1 MKWNNI
7 TVWQYQNIV
16 KTLENKQ
23 LDDIDKSFKL
33 IGLVYN
39 MTDNQV
45 DSLTQAEYRA
55 KLKELDFLNKM
66 PEGKP
71 VTIIKINKKRY
82 KPIYDINQMPF
93 GRYVESKAFVG
104 DIYGNLHKLGATMVM
119 PQKRNWFGIWVNDKY
134 DASKHE
140 EYAEDMLMANFE
152 DVYFSLV
159 FFYQVFRNWIEVT
172 KDYLVTKMM
181 MGGQTQKQCNQ
192 VVANLCSILDGI
204 IQPNL
209 LPTTKI
215 LELRKFT
222 TDPPFKV

>member
-7 TVWQYQNIV
+7 SVWQYQNIV
-16 KTLENKQ
+16 KTLANKQ
-23 LDDIDKSFKL
+23 DDEIEKSFKL
-33 IGLVYN
+33 IGIVYN
-39 MTDNQV
+39 MTENQV
-45 DSLTQAEYRA
+45 DSLTQAEYKA
-55 KLKELDFLNKM
+55 KLKECDFLNSM

-71 VTIIKINKKRY
+71 VKVIKVNGKRY
-82 KPIYDINQMPF
+82 RLIYDVTRMPF

-119 PQKRNWFGIWVNDKY
+119 PQKKNWLGLWVDDKY
-134 DASKHE
+134 NAAKHE
-140 EYAEDMLMANFE
+140 DYADDILQANFQ

-172 KDYLVTKMM
+172 RDYLVTKMM
-181 MGGQTQKQCNQ
+181 MTGQTEQQCNQ
-192 VVANLCSILDGI
+192 VVADLCNILDGI

-215 LELRKFT
+215 SELKKFT
-222 TDPPFKV
+222 TD

>member
-7 TVWQYQNIV
+7 SVWQYQNIV
-16 KTLENKQ
+16 KTLANKQ
-23 LDDIDKSFKL
+23 DDEIEKSFKL
-33 IGLVYN
+33 IGIVYN
-39 MTDNQV
+39 MTENQV
-45 DSLTQAEYRA
+45 DSLTQAEYKA
-55 KLKELDFLNKM
+55 KLKECDFLNSM

-71 VTIIKINKKRY
+71 VKVIKVNGKRY
-82 KPIYDINQMPF
+82 RLIYDVTRMPF

-119 PQKRNWFGIWVNDKY
+119 PQKKNWLGLWVDDKY
-134 DASKHE
+134 NAAKHE
-140 EYAEDMLMANFE
+140 DYADDILQANFQ

-172 KDYLVTKMM
+172 RDYLVTKMM
-181 MGGQTQKQCNQ
+181 MTGQTEQQCSQ
-192 VVANLCSILDGI
+192 VVADLCNILDGI

-215 LELRKFT
+215 SELRKFT
-222 TDPPFKV
+222 TD

>member
-1 MKWNNI
+1 MRWNDI

-16 KTLENKQ
+16 KALSDKG

-33 IGLVYN
+33 IALVYN

-45 DSLTQAEYRA
+45 DSLLQEDYKA
-55 KLKELDFLNKM
+55 KLKDLEFLNQL

-71 VTIIKINKKRY
+71 VKIIKVNGKRY
-82 KPIYDINQMPF
+82 RPIYNITKMPF
-93 GRYVESKAFVG
+93 GRYVETKAFVG
-104 DIYGNLHKLGATMVM
+104 DIYANLHKLGATMVM
-119 PQKRNWFGIWVNDKY
+119 PQKRTWYGRWVDDKY
-134 DASKHE
+134 DAGMHE
-140 EYAEDMLMANFE
+140 DYAEDILAANFT

-159 FFYQVFRNWIEVT
+159 FFYQVYRNWIEVT

-181 MGGQTQKQCNQ
+181 MTGQTMEQSSQ
-192 VVANLCSILDGI
+192 VVTNLCSILDGI

-222 TDPPFKV
+222 TDPQ

>member
-1 MKWNNI
+1 MRWNDI

-16 KTLENKQ
+16 KALSDKS

-33 IGLVYN
+33 IALVYN

-45 DSLTQAEYRA
+45 DSLLQEDYKA
-55 KLKELDFLNKM
+55 KIKELEFLNQL

-71 VTIIKINKKRY
+71 VKIIKVNGKRY
-82 KPIYDINQMPF
+82 RPIYNITKMPF
-93 GRYVESKAFVG
+93 GRYVETKAFVG
-104 DIYGNLHKLGATMVM
+104 DIYANLHKLGATMVM
-119 PQKRNWFGIWVNDKY
+119 PQKRTWYGRWVDDKY
-134 DASKHE
+134 DAGMHE
-140 EYAEDMLMANFE
+140 DYAEDMLAANFT

-159 FFYQVFRNWIEVT
+159 FFYQVYRNWIEVT

-181 MGGQTQKQCNQ
+181 MTGQTMEQCSQ
-192 VVANLCSILDGI
+192 VVTNLCSILDGI

-222 TDPPFKV
+222 TDPQ

>member
-7 TVWQYQNIV
+7 SVWQYQNII
-16 KTLENKQ
+16 KTLANKQ
-23 LDDIDKSFKL
+23 DDEIEKSFKL
-33 IGLVYN
+33 IGIVYN
-39 MTDNQV
+39 MTENQV
-45 DSLTQAEYRA
+45 DSLTQAEYKA
-55 KLKELDFLNKM
+55 KLKECDFLNTM

-71 VTIIKINKKRY
+71 VKIIKVNGKRY
-82 KPIYDINQMPF
+82 RFIYDVTKMPF

-119 PQKRNWFGIWVNDKY
+119 PQKKNWFGLWVDDKY

-140 EYAEDMLMANFE
+140 DYADDILQANFQ

-159 FFYQVFRNWIEVT
+159 FFYQVYRNWIEVT
-172 KDYLVTKMM
+172 RDYLVAKMITT
-181 MGGQTQKQCNQ
+181 GQTREQCNQ
-192 VVANLCSILDGI
+192 VVANLCNILDGI

-215 LELRKFT
+215 SELSKFIT
-222 TDPPFKV
+222 ERQ

>member
-7 TVWQYQNIV
+7 SVWQYQNIV
-16 KTLENKQ
+16 KTLANKE
-23 LDDIDKSFKL
+23 DEIEKSYKL
-33 IGLVYN
+33 IGIVYN
-39 MTDNQV
+39 MTENQV
-45 DSLTQAEYRA
+45 DSLTQAEYKA
-55 KLKELDFLNKM
+55 KLNELDFLNTM

-71 VTIIKINKKRY
+71 IKVLKVNGKRY
-82 KPIYDINQMPF
+82 RLIYDVTRMPF

-119 PQKRNWFGIWVNDKY
+119 PQKRNWLGLWVDDKY
-134 DASKHE
+134 DASMHE
-140 EYAEDMLMANFE
+140 DYAEDILQANFQ

-172 KDYLVTKMM
+172 RDYLVAKMM
-181 MGGQTQKQCNQ
+181 ITGKTKAQCSQ
-192 VVANLCSILDGI
+192 VVTDLCSILDGI

-215 LELRKFT
+215 SELSKSM
-222 TDPPFKV
+222 TD

>member
-7 TVWQYQNIV
+7 SVWQYQNIV
-16 KTLENKQ
+16 KTLANKQ
-23 LDDIDKSFKL
+23 DDEIEKSFKL
-33 IGLVYN
+33 IGIVYN
-39 MTDNQV
+39 MTENQV
-45 DSLTQAEYRA
+45 DSLTQAEYKA
-55 KLKELDFLNKM
+55 KLKECDFLNSM

-71 VTIIKINKKRY
+71 VKVIKVNGKRY
-82 KPIYDINQMPF
+82 RLIYDVTRMPF

-119 PQKRNWFGIWVNDKY
+119 PQKKNWLGLWVDDKY
-134 DASKHE
+134 NAAKHE
-140 EYAEDMLMANFE
+140 DYADDILQANFQ

-172 KDYLVTKMM
+172 RDYLVTKMM
-181 MGGQTQKQCNQ
+181 MTGQTEQQCNQ
-192 VVANLCSILDGI
+192 VVADLCNILDGI

-215 LELRKFT
+215 SELRKFM
-222 TDPPFKV
+222 TD

>member
-7 TVWQYQNIV
+7 SVWQYQNIV
-16 KTLENKQ
+16 KTLANKE
-23 LDDIDKSFKL
+23 DEIEKSYKL
-33 IGLVYN
+33 IGIVYN
-39 MTDNQV
+39 MTENQV
-45 DSLTQAEYRA
+45 DSLTQAEYKA
-55 KLKELDFLNKM
+55 KLNELDFLNTM

-71 VTIIKINKKRY
+71 IKVLKVNGKRY
-82 KPIYDINQMPF
+82 RLIYDVTRMPF

-119 PQKRNWFGIWVNDKY
+119 PQKRNWLGLWVDDKY
-134 DASKHE
+134 DASMHE
-140 EYAEDMLMANFE
+140 DYAEDILQANFQ

-172 KDYLVTKMM
+172 RDYLVAKMM
-181 MGGQTQKQCNQ
+181 ITGKTKAQCSQ
-192 VVANLCSILDGI
+192 VVTDLCSILDGI

-215 LELRKFT
+215 SELRKFM
-222 TDPPFKV
+222 TD

>member
-7 TVWQYQNIV
+7 SVWQYQNIV
-16 KTLENKQ
+16 KTLANKQ
-23 LDDIDKSFKL
+23 DDEIEKSFKL
-33 IGLVYN
+33 IGIVYN
-39 MTDNQV
+39 MTENQV
-45 DSLTQAEYRA
+45 DSLTQAEYKA
-55 KLKELDFLNKM
+55 KLKECDFLNNM

-71 VTIIKINKKRY
+71 VKVIKVNGKRY
-82 KPIYDINQMPF
+82 RLIYDVTRMPF

-119 PQKRNWFGIWVNDKY
+119 PQKRNWLGLWVDDKY
-134 DASKHE
+134 NAAKHE
-140 EYAEDMLMANFE
+140 DYADDILQANFQ

-172 KDYLVTKMM
+172 RDYLVAKMIM
-181 MGGQTQKQCNQ
+181 TGQTKEQSSQ

-215 LELRKFT
+215 SELRKFT
-222 TDPPFKV
+222 ID

>member
-7 TVWQYQNIV
+7 SVWQYQNIV
-16 KTLENKQ
+16 KTLANKQ
-23 LDDIDKSFKL
+23 EDEIEKSFKL
-33 IGLVYN
+33 IGIVYN
-39 MTDNQV
+39 MTENQV
-45 DSLTQAEYRA
+45 DSLTQAEYKA
-55 KLKELDFLNKM
+55 KLKECDFLNSM

-71 VTIIKINKKRY
+71 VKVIKVNGKRY
-82 KPIYDINQMPF
+82 RLIYDVTRMPF

-119 PQKRNWFGIWVNDKY
+119 PQKRNLLGLWVDDKY

-140 EYAEDMLMANFE
+140 DYADDILQANFQ

-172 KDYLVTKMM
+172 RGYLVAKMITK
-181 MGGQTQKQCNQ
+181 GQTKEQCNQ
-192 VVANLCSILDGI
+192 VVADLCNILDGI

-215 LELRKFT
+215 SELSKSIS
-222 TDPPFKV
+222 DQQ

>member
-1 MKWNNI
+1 MRWSDI

-16 KTLENKQ
+16 KALSDKG

-33 IGLVYN
+33 SALVYN

-45 DSLTQAEYRA
+45 DSLLQEDYKA
-55 KLKELDFLNKM
+55 KIKDLEFLNQL

-71 VTIIKINKKRY
+71 VKIIKVNGKRY
-82 KPIYDINQMPF
+82 RPIYNITKMPF
-93 GRYVESKAFVG
+93 GRYVETKAFVG
-104 DIYGNLHKLGATMVM
+104 DIYANLHKLGATMVM
-119 PQKRNWFGIWVNDKY
+119 PQKRTWYGRWVDDKY
-134 DASKHE
+134 DAGMHE
-140 EYAEDMLMANFE
+140 DYAEDILAANFT

-159 FFYQVFRNWIEVT
+159 FFYQVYRNWIEVT

-181 MGGQTQKQCNQ
+181 MTGQTMEQSSQ
-192 VVANLCSILDGI
+192 VVTNLCSILDGI

-222 TDPPFKV
+222 TDPQ

>member
-1 MKWNNI
+1 MRWNDI

-16 KTLENKQ
+16 KALSDKS

-45 DSLTQAEYRA
+45 DSLLQEDYKA
-55 KLKELDFLNKM
+55 KIKDLEFLNQL

-71 VTIIKINKKRY
+71 VKIIKVNGKRY
-82 KPIYDINQMPF
+82 RPIYNITKMPF
-93 GRYVESKAFVG
+93 GRYVETKAFVG
-104 DIYGNLHKLGATMVM
+104 DIYANLHKLGATMVM
-119 PQKRNWFGIWVNDKY
+119 PQKRTWYGRWVDDKY
-134 DASKHE
+134 DAGMHE
-140 EYAEDMLMANFE
+140 DYAEDMLAANFT

-159 FFYQVFRNWIEVT
+159 FFYQVYRNWIEVT

-181 MGGQTQKQCNQ
+181 MTGQTMEQCNQ
-192 VVANLCSILDGI
+192 VVTNLCSILDGI

-222 TDPPFKV
+222 TDPQ

>member
-7 TVWQYQNIV
+7 SVWQYQNIV
-16 KTLENKQ
+16 KTLANKQ
-23 LDDIDKSFKL
+23 EDEIEKSFKL
-33 IGLVYN
+33 IGIVYN
-39 MTDNQV
+39 MTENQV
-45 DSLTQAEYRA
+45 DSLTQAEYKA
-55 KLKELDFLNKM
+55 KLKECDFLNSL

-71 VTIIKINKKRY
+71 VKIIKVNGRRY
-82 KPIYDINQMPF
+82 RPIYDINKMPF

-119 PQKRNWFGIWVNDKY
+119 PQKKNWLGLWVDDKY

-140 EYAEDMLMANFE
+140 DYAEDILQANFQ

-172 KDYLVTKMM
+172 RDYLVTKMM
-181 MGGQTQKQCNQ
+181 MTGQTKEQCSQ
-192 VVANLCSILDGI
+192 VVADLCSILDGI

-215 LELRKFT
+215 SELRKFIS
-222 TDPPFKV
+222 DQQ

>member
-7 TVWQYQNIV
+7 SVWQYQNIV
-16 KTLENKQ
+16 KTLANKQ
-23 LDDIDKSFKL
+23 DDEIEKSFKL
-33 IGLVYN
+33 IGIVYN
-39 MTDNQV
+39 MTENQV
-45 DSLTQAEYRA
+45 DSLTQAEYKA
-55 KLKELDFLNKM
+55 KLKECDFLNSM

-71 VTIIKINKKRY
+71 VKVIKVNGKRY
-82 KPIYDINQMPF
+82 RLIYDVTRMPF

-119 PQKRNWFGIWVNDKY
+119 PQKKNWLGLWVDDKY
-134 DASKHE
+134 NAAKHE
-140 EYAEDMLMANFE
+140 DYADDILQANFQ

-172 KDYLVTKMM
+172 RDYLVTKMM
-181 MGGQTQKQCNQ
+181 MTGQTEQQCSQ
-192 VVANLCSILDGI
+192 VVADLCSILDGI

-215 LELRKFT
+215 SELRKFM
-222 TDPPFKV
+222 TD

>member
-7 TVWQYQNIV
+7 SVWQYQNIV
-16 KTLENKQ
+16 KTLANKDD
-23 LDDIDKSFKL
+23 DDIDKSYKL
-33 IGLVYN
+33 IGIVYN
-39 MTDNQV
+39 MTENQV
-45 DSLTQAEYRA
+45 DSLTQAEYTA
-55 KLKELDFLNKM
+55 KLKECDFLNTM

-71 VTIIKINKKRY
+71 VKVIKVNGKRY
-82 KPIYDINQMPF
+82 RLIYDVTRMPF

-119 PQKRNWFGIWVNDKY
+119 PQKKNWFGLWVDDKY

-140 EYAEDMLMANFE
+140 DYADDILQANFQ

-159 FFYQVFRNWIEVT
+159 FFYQVYRNWIEVT
-172 KDYLVTKMM
+172 RGYLVTKMM
-181 MGGQTQKQCNQ
+181 MTGQTKAQCNQ
-192 VVANLCSILDGI
+192 VVTDLCSILDGI

-215 LELRKFT
+215 SELSKSM
-222 TDPPFKV
+222 TD

>member
-7 TVWQYQNIV
+7 SVWQYQNIV
-16 KTLENKQ
+16 KTLANKQ
-23 LDDIDKSFKL
+23 DDEIEKSFKL
-33 IGLVYN
+33 IGIVYN
-39 MTDNQV
+39 MTENQV
-45 DSLTQAEYRA
+45 DSLTQAEYKA
-55 KLKELDFLNKM
+55 KLKECDFLNSM

-71 VTIIKINKKRY
+71 VKIIKVNGKRY
-82 KPIYDINQMPF
+82 RLIYDVTRMPF

-119 PQKRNWFGIWVNDKY
+119 PQKRNWLGLWVDDKY
-134 DASKHE
+134 DAAKHE
-140 EYAEDMLMANFE
+140 DYAEDILQANFQ

-172 KDYLVTKMM
+172 RDYLVTKMM
-181 MGGQTQKQCNQ
+181 MTGQTKEQCSQ

-215 LELRKFT
+215 SELRKFT
-222 TDPPFKV
+222 TD

>member
-1 MKWNNI
+1 MRWNDI

-16 KTLENKQ
+16 KALSDKS

-33 IGLVYN
+33 IALVYN

-45 DSLTQAEYRA
+45 DSLLQEDYKA
-55 KLKELDFLNKM
+55 KIKELEFLNQL

-71 VTIIKINKKRY
+71 VKIIKVNGKRY
-82 KPIYDINQMPF
+82 RPIYNITKMPF
-93 GRYVESKAFVG
+93 GRYVETKAFVG
-104 DIYGNLHKLGATMVM
+104 DIYANLHKLGATMVM
-119 PQKRNWFGIWVNDKY
+119 PQKRTWYGIWIDDKY
-134 DASKHE
+134 DAGMHE
-140 EYAEDMLMANFE
+140 DYAEDMLAANFT

-159 FFYQVFRNWIEVT
+159 FFYQVYRNWIEVT

-181 MGGQTQKQCNQ
+181 MTGQTMEQCNQ
-192 VVANLCSILDGI
+192 VVTNLCSILDGI

-222 TDPPFKV
+222 TDPQ

>member
-1 MKWNNI
+1 MRWNDI

-16 KTLENKQ
+16 KALSDKS

-33 IGLVYN
+33 IALVYN

-45 DSLTQAEYRA
+45 DSLLQEDYKA
-55 KLKELDFLNKM
+55 KLKDLEFLNQL

-71 VTIIKINKKRY
+71 VKIIKVNGKRY
-82 KPIYDINQMPF
+82 RPIYNITKMPF
-93 GRYVESKAFVG
+93 GRYVETKAFVG
-104 DIYGNLHKLGATMVM
+104 DIYSNLHKLGATMVM
-119 PQKRNWFGIWVNDKY
+119 PQKRTWYGRWVDDKY
-134 DASKHE
+134 DAGMHE
-140 EYAEDMLMANFE
+140 DYAEDILAANFT

-159 FFYQVFRNWIEVT
+159 FFYQVYRNWIEVT

-181 MGGQTQKQCNQ
+181 MTGQTMEQSSQ
-192 VVANLCSILDGI
+192 VVTNLCSILDGI

-222 TDPPFKV
+222 TDPQ

>member
-7 TVWQYQNIV
+7 SVWQYQNIV
-16 KTLENKQ
+16 KTLANKQ
-23 LDDIDKSFKL
+23 EDEIEKSFKL
-33 IGLVYN
+33 IGIVYN
-39 MTDNQV
+39 MTENQV
-45 DSLTQAEYRA
+45 DSLTQAEYKA
-55 KLKELDFLNKM
+55 KLKECDFLNSM

-71 VTIIKINKKRY
+71 VKVIKVNGKRY
-82 KPIYDINQMPF
+82 RLIYDVTRMPF

-104 DIYGNLHKLGATMVM
+104 DIYGNLHKLGATMVI
-119 PQKRNWFGIWVNDKY
+119 PQKRNLLGLWVDDKY

-140 EYAEDMLMANFE
+140 DYADDILQANFQ

-172 KDYLVTKMM
+172 RGYLVAKMM
-181 MGGQTQKQCNQ
+181 TTGQTKEQCNQ
-192 VVANLCSILDGI
+192 VVTDLCSILDGI

-215 LELRKFT
+215 SELSKSL
-222 TDPPFKV
+222 TDQQ

>member
-1 MKWNNI
+1 MRWNDI

-16 KTLENKQ
+16 KALSDKS

-45 DSLTQAEYRA
+45 DSLLQEDYKA
-55 KLKELDFLNKM
+55 KIKDLEFLNQL

-71 VTIIKINKKRY
+71 VKIIKVNGKRY
-82 KPIYDINQMPF
+82 RPIYNITKMPF
-93 GRYVESKAFVG
+93 GRYVETKAFVG
-104 DIYGNLHKLGATMVM
+104 DIYANLHKLGATMVM
-119 PQKRNWFGIWVNDKY
+119 PQKRTWYGRWVDDKY
-134 DASKHE
+134 DAGMHE
-140 EYAEDMLMANFE
+140 DYAEDMLAANFT

-159 FFYQVFRNWIEVT
+159 FFYQVYRNWIEVT

-181 MGGQTQKQCNQ
+181 MTGQTMEQSNQ
-192 VVANLCSILDGI
+192 VVTNLCNILDGI

-222 TDPPFKV
+222 TDPQ

>member
-7 TVWQYQNIV
+7 SVWQYQNIV
-16 KTLENKQ
+16 KTLANKKE
-23 LDDIDKSFKL
+23 DEIEKSFKL
-33 IGLVYN
+33 IGIVYN
-39 MTDNQV
+39 MTENQV
-45 DSLTQAEYRA
+45 DSLTQAEYKA
-55 KLKELDFLNKM
+55 KLKECDFLNSM

-71 VTIIKINKKRY
+71 VKVIKVNGKRY
-82 KPIYDINQMPF
+82 RLIYDVTRMPF

-119 PQKRNWFGIWVNDKY
+119 PQKRNWLGLWVDDKY
-134 DASKHE
+134 DAAKHE
-140 EYAEDMLMANFE
+140 DYADDILQANFQ

-172 KDYLVTKMM
+172 RGYLVAKMM
-181 MGGQTQKQCNQ
+181 TTGQTKEQCSQ

-215 LELRKFT
+215 SELSKSLT
-222 TDPPFKV
+222 EQQ

>member
-7 TVWQYQNIV
+7 SVWQYQNIV
-16 KTLENKQ
+16 KTLANKQ
-23 LDDIDKSFKL
+23 DDEIEKSFKL
-33 IGLVYN
+33 IGIVYN
-39 MTDNQV
+39 MTENQV
-45 DSLTQAEYRA
+45 DSLTQAEYKA
-55 KLKELDFLNKM
+55 KLKECDFLNSM

-71 VTIIKINKKRY
+71 VKVIKVNGKRY
-82 KPIYDINQMPF
+82 RLIYDVTRMPF

-119 PQKRNWFGIWVNDKY
+119 PQKKNWLGLWVDDKY
-134 DASKHE
+134 NAAKHE
-140 EYAEDMLMANFE
+140 DYADDILQANFQ

-172 KDYLVTKMM
+172 RDYLVAKMM
-181 MGGQTQKQCNQ
+181 ITGQTKEQCSQ
-192 VVANLCSILDGI
+192 VVADLCSILDGI

-215 LELRKFT
+215 SELRKFM
-222 TDPPFKV
+222 TD

>member
-7 TVWQYQNIV
+7 SVWQYQNIV
-16 KTLENKQ
+16 KTLANKQ
-23 LDDIDKSFKL
+23 DDEIEKSFKL
-33 IGLVYN
+33 IGIVYN
-39 MTDNQV
+39 MTENQV
-45 DSLTQAEYRA
+45 DSLTQAEYKA
-55 KLKELDFLNKM
+55 KLKECDFLNSM

-71 VTIIKINKKRY
+71 VKVIKVNGKRY
-82 KPIYDINQMPF
+82 RLIYDVTRMPF

-119 PQKRNWFGIWVNDKY
+119 PQKRNWFGLWVDDKY
-134 DASKHE
+134 NAAKHE
-140 EYAEDMLMANFE
+140 DYADDILQANFQ

-172 KDYLVTKMM
+172 RDYLVTKMM
-181 MGGQTQKQCNQ
+181 MTGQTEQQCSQ
-192 VVANLCSILDGI
+192 VVTDLCSILDGI

-215 LELRKFT
+215 SELRKFT
-222 TDPPFKV
+222 TD

>member
-7 TVWQYQNIV
+7 SVWQYQNIV
-16 KTLENKQ
+16 KTLANKQ
-23 LDDIDKSFKL
+23 DDEIEKSFKL
-33 IGLVYN
+33 IGIVYN
-39 MTDNQV
+39 MTENQI
-45 DSLTQAEYRA
+45 DSLTQAEYKA
-55 KLKELDFLNKM
+55 KLKECDFLNSL

-71 VTIIKINKKRY
+71 VKIIKVNGRRY
-82 KPIYDINQMPF
+82 RPIYDINKMPF

-119 PQKRNWFGIWVNDKY
+119 PQKRNWFGLWVDDKY
-134 DASKHE
+134 DAAKHE
-140 EYAEDMLMANFE
+140 DYAEDILQANFQ

-159 FFYQVFRNWIEVT
+159 FFYQVYRNWIEVT
-172 KDYLVTKMM
+172 RDYLVTKMM
-181 MGGQTQKQCNQ
+181 MTGQTKEQCNQ

-215 LELRKFT
+215 SELRKFIS
-222 TDPPFKV
+222 DQQ

>member
-7 TVWQYQNIV
+7 SVWQYQNIV
-16 KTLENKQ
+16 KTLANKQ
-23 LDDIDKSFKL
+23 DDEIEKSFKL
-33 IGLVYN
+33 IGIVYN
-39 MTDNQV
+39 MTENQV
-45 DSLTQAEYRA
+45 DSLTQAEYKA
-55 KLKELDFLNKM
+55 KLKECDFLNNM

-71 VTIIKINKKRY
+71 VKVIKVNGKRY
-82 KPIYDINQMPF
+82 RLIYDVTRMPF

-119 PQKRNWFGIWVNDKY
+119 PQKRNWLGLWVDDKY
-134 DASKHE
+134 NAAKHE
-140 EYAEDMLMANFE
+140 DYADDILQANFQ

-172 KDYLVTKMM
+172 KDYLVAKMIM
-181 MGGQTQKQCNQ
+181 TGQTKEQSSQ

-215 LELRKFT
+215 SELSKFMT
-222 TDPPFKV
+222 EQQ

>member
-1 MKWNNI
+1 MRWSDI

-16 KTLENKQ
+16 KALSDKS

-33 IGLVYN
+33 IALVYN

-45 DSLTQAEYRA
+45 DSLLQEDYKA
-55 KLKELDFLNKM
+55 KLKDLEFLNQL

-71 VTIIKINKKRY
+71 VKIIKVNGKRY
-82 KPIYDINQMPF
+82 RPIYNITKMPF
-93 GRYVESKAFVG
+93 GRYVETKAFVG
-104 DIYGNLHKLGATMVM
+104 DIYANLHKLGATMVM
-119 PQKRNWFGIWVNDKY
+119 PQKRTWYGRWVDDKY
-134 DASKHE
+134 DAGMHE
-140 EYAEDMLMANFE
+140 DYAEDILAANFT

-159 FFYQVFRNWIEVT
+159 FFYQVYRNWIEVT

-181 MGGQTQKQCNQ
+181 MTGQTMEQSSQ
-192 VVANLCSILDGI
+192 VVTNLCSILDGI

-215 LELRKFT
+215 SELSKSL
-222 TDPPFKV
+222 TDQQ

>member
-7 TVWQYQNIV
+7 SVWQYQNIV
-16 KTLENKQ
+16 KTLANKQ
-23 LDDIDKSFKL
+23 DDEIEKSFKL
-33 IGLVYN
+33 IGIVYN
-39 MTDNQV
+39 MTENQV
-45 DSLTQAEYRA
+45 DSLTQAEYKA
-55 KLKELDFLNKM
+55 KLKECDFLNSL

-71 VTIIKINKKRY
+71 VKIIKVNGKRY
-82 KPIYDINQMPF
+82 RLIYDVTRMPF

-119 PQKRNWFGIWVNDKY
+119 PQKRNLLGFWVDDKY
-134 DASKHE
+134 DAAKHE
-140 EYAEDMLMANFE
+140 DYADDILQANFQ

-172 KDYLVTKMM
+172 RDYLVAKMM
-181 MGGQTQKQCNQ
+181 MTGQTKEQCSQ
-192 VVANLCSILDGI
+192 VVTDLCSILDGI

-215 LELRKFT
+215 SELRKFM
-222 TDPPFKV
+222 TD

>member
-7 TVWQYQNIV
+7 SVWQYQNIV
-16 KTLENKQ
+16 KTLANKQ
-23 LDDIDKSFKL
+23 DDEIEKSFKL
-33 IGLVYN
+33 IGIVYN
-39 MTDNQV
+39 MTENQV
-45 DSLTQAEYRA
+45 DSLTQAEYKA
-55 KLKELDFLNKM
+55 KLKECDFLNSM

-71 VTIIKINKKRY
+71 VKVIKVNGKRY
-82 KPIYDINQMPF
+82 RLIYDVTRMPF

-119 PQKRNWFGIWVNDKY
+119 PQKKNWLGLWVDDKY
-134 DASKHE
+134 NAAKHE
-140 EYAEDMLMANFE
+140 DYADDILQANFQ

-172 KDYLVTKMM
+172 RDYLVAKMM
-181 MGGQTQKQCNQ
+181 ITGQTKQQCSQ
-192 VVANLCSILDGI
+192 VVADLCSILDGI

-215 LELRKFT
+215 SELRKFM
-222 TDPPFKV
+222 TD

>member
-7 TVWQYQNIV
+7 SVWQYQNIV
-16 KTLENKQ
+16 KTLANKQ
-23 LDDIDKSFKL
+23 EDEIEKSFKL
-33 IGLVYN
+33 IGIVYN
-39 MTDNQV
+39 MTENQV
-45 DSLTQAEYRA
+45 DSLTQAEYKA
-55 KLKELDFLNKM
+55 KLKECDFLNSM

-71 VTIIKINKKRY
+71 VKVIKVNGKRY
-82 KPIYDINQMPF
+82 RLIYDVTRMPF

-104 DIYGNLHKLGATMVM
+104 DIYGNLHKLGATMVI
-119 PQKRNWFGIWVNDKY
+119 PQKRNLLGLWVDDKY

-140 EYAEDMLMANFE
+140 DYADDILQANFQ

-172 KDYLVTKMM
+172 RGYLVAKMM
-181 MGGQTQKQCNQ
+181 TTGQTKEQCNQ
-192 VVANLCSILDGI
+192 VVVNLCSILDGI

-215 LELRKFT
+215 SELSKSL
-222 TDPPFKV
+222 TDQQ

>member
-1 MKWNNI
+1 MRWNDI

-16 KTLENKQ
+16 KALSDKS

-45 DSLTQAEYRA
+45 DSLLQEDYKA
-55 KLKELDFLNKM
+55 KLKELEFLNQL

-71 VTIIKINKKRY
+71 VKIIKVNGKRY
-82 KPIYDINQMPF
+82 RPIYNITKMPF
-93 GRYVESKAFVG
+93 GRYVETKAFVG
-104 DIYGNLHKLGATMVM
+104 DIYANLHKLGATMVM
-119 PQKRNWFGIWVNDKY
+119 PQKRTWYGRWVDDKY
-134 DASKHE
+134 DAGMHE
-140 EYAEDMLMANFE
+140 DYAEDMLAANFT

-159 FFYQVFRNWIEVT
+159 FFYQVYRNWIEVT

-181 MGGQTQKQCNQ
+181 MTGQTMEQCNQ
-192 VVANLCSILDGI
+192 VVTNLCSILDGI

-222 TDPPFKV
+222 TDPQ

>member
-7 TVWQYQNIV
+7 SVWQYQNIV
-16 KTLENKQ
+16 KTLANKEA
-23 LDDIDKSFKL
+23 DEIDKSFKL
-33 IGLVYN
+33 IGIVYN
-39 MTDNQV
+39 MTENQV
-45 DSLTQAEYRA
+45 DSLTQAEYKA
-55 KLKELDFLNKM
+55 KLKQCDFLNSM

-71 VTIIKINKKRY
+71 VQIIKVNGKRY
-82 KPIYDINQMPF
+82 RPIYDVTKMPF

-119 PQKRNWFGIWVNDKY
+119 PQKRNLLGLWVDDKY
-134 DASKHE
+134 DAGKHE
-140 EYAEDMLMANFE
+140 EYAEDMLQANFQ

-172 KDYLVTKMM
+172 RDYLVAKMM
-181 MGGQTQKQCNQ
+181 ITGQTKQECSQ
-192 VVANLCSILDGI
+192 VVADLCSILDGI

-215 LELRKFT
+215 SELSKSLT
-222 TDPPFKV
+222 EQQ

>member
-1 MKWNNI
+1 MRWSDI

-16 KTLENKQ
+16 KALSDKG

-33 IGLVYN
+33 IALVYN

-45 DSLTQAEYRA
+45 DSLLQEDYKA
-55 KLKELDFLNKM
+55 KIKDLEFLNQL

-71 VTIIKINKKRY
+71 VKIIKVNGKRY
-82 KPIYDINQMPF
+82 RPIYNITKMPF
-93 GRYVESKAFVG
+93 GRYVETKAFVG
-104 DIYGNLHKLGATMVM
+104 DIYANLHKLGATMVM
-119 PQKRNWFGIWVNDKY
+119 PQKRTWYGRWVDDKY
-134 DASKHE
+134 DAGMHE
-140 EYAEDMLMANFE
+140 DYAEDILAANFT

-159 FFYQVFRNWIEVT
+159 FFYQVYRNWIEVT
-172 KDYLVTKMM
+172 KDYLVTKIMM
-181 MGGQTQKQCNQ
+181 TGQTMEQSSQ
-192 VVANLCSILDGI
+192 VVTNLCSILDGI

-222 TDPPFKV
+222 TDPQ